1 MAEIRLKN
9 VRLAFPS
16 IFEPKAFDEK
26 SKAKYQ
32 ATFLVPKNS
41 PLVAEIE
48 KVIRAAAVA
57 KWGPKADAILA
68 SIRGNNQKYC
78 FLDGDVKSDY
88 DGFEGNWY
96 VNAKSLQRPF
106 VCDLDKTPLTQED
119 GKPYGGCYVVAKVEI
134 YAQDTKNGK
143 GIRADLK
150 GVQFYRDG
158 DAFAGGVPATA
169 DDFDDLSNT
178 GEEEEALA

>member
-48 KVIRAAAVA
+48 KAIRAAAVA
-57 KWGPKADAILA
+57 KWGPKADAMNLPI
-68 SIRGNNQKYC
+68 IVT
-78 FLDGDVKSDY
+78 FM
-88 DGFEGNWY
+88 
-96 VNAKSLQRPF
+96 
-106 VCDLDKTPLTQED
+106 
-119 GKPYGGCYVVAKVEI
+119 
-134 YAQDTKNGK
+134 KN
-143 GIRADLK
+143 IK
-150 GVQFYRDG
+150 GV
-158 DAFAGGVPATA
+158 T
-169 DDFDDLSNT
+169 NT
-178 GEEEEALA
+178 TFLHNCQIKFIRVNI